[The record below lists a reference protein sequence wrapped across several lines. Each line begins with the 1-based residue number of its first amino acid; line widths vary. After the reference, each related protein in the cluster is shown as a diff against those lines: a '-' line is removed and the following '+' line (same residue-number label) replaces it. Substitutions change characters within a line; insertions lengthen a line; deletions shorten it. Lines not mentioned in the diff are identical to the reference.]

1 MRMKKKLLMLLGAIL
16 VNSALWAVAPS
27 SYVQFSING
36 NRKVPGF
43 SQFSSSVPAPY
54 NLGVV
59 YRSPDK
65 DKPNLGIT
73 GYQVVIS
80 TDREGFEYEDS
91 HYMQVYIG
99 VYDSNIS
106 NSEAYFDTAKEGLFI
121 KPVNSSAPVPFGH
134 QLAGNKGSYEPMNEV
149 MSASEFTWSDG
160 MVDNFVLPSPLV
172 YDAASNTYKQGEYQK
187 GHSYVIAIHFTEIA
201 HVTID
206 GVDGGTHPW
215 EYPQNSY
222 SEYTLSNWTDRSKE
236 CLLASFTYAADE
248 ALTPVF
254 VSMTV
259 NGEQKQYNLLGENQ
273 NPIDLGTIYSK
284 EVTLVSDQTKMSLPD
299 LGFDGFVVESAVPV
313 TYSEA
318 AHVYGASMTFTT
330 LKKSVADEHIIE
342 GHEVDNRDYKTGNF
356 GSINSDLV
364 PAILCGSADGLVP
377 LSENW
382 GYESWSLDV
391 WANWMYSGTHP
402 VNVGWG
408 YDPANN
414 GNLKDGETYTVAFY
428 FSEYNGN
435 LEPAYIHRNGGKYY
449 KFNFTYSSK
458 TKEEAEQKPADTDVA
473 ITPGTGATP
482 GTATTTDAGVTVALD
497 NEDAV
502 NSDGS
507 VTFTSTVTADAV
519 KTLMESTT
527 PGSATFLNTFKGIYL
542 MVAEGKGHVDVQL
555 ETAGN
560 IEMTAMCGT
569 ENLGTYSS
577 ASKGVVS
584 IDYNVAANQWI
595 LLFPTEKT
603 ASARGNRAPGDN
615 SLRIYELKIV
625 PEVTG
630 IHVVNVGDDKE
641 KVYYDLH
648 GRKVVGNP
656 TVKGIYINGRKKVLK
671 K

>member
-1 MRMKKKLLMLLGAIL
+1 MKKKLLMLLGVIL

-134 QLAGNKGSYEPMNEV
+134 QLTGNKGSYEPMNEV

-172 YDAASNTYKQGEYQK
+172 YDAVSNTYKQGEYQK

-201 HVTID
+201 HMSI
-206 GVDGGTHPW
+206 GGTNSWH
-215 EYPQNSY
+215 YPQNSGGEY
-222 SEYTLSNWTDRSKE
+222 SSFYWSEDFSKE
-236 CLLASFTYAADE
+236 CLLAGFTYAADE
-248 ALTPVF
+248 ATSSAI
-254 VSMTV
+254 VSMSV
-259 NGEQKQYNLLGENQ
+259 NGEQTNYNLLGENQ
-273 NPIDLGTIYSK
+273 DPIDLGTIYSK
-284 EVTLVSDQTKMSLPD
+284 EVTLASDQTKMMLPD
-299 LGFDGFVVESAVPV
+299 LSFDLFVVESAVPV

-330 LKKSVADEHIIE
+330 LKKSVADEHII
-342 GHEVDNRDYKTGNF
+342 GGYEVDNRDYKTGNF
-356 GSINSDLV
+356 GTINSDLV

-382 GYESWSLDV
+382 AYEAYPLDV
-391 WANWMYSGTHP
+391 WGNWTYSGTHP

-408 YDPANN
+408 YDTASN
-414 GNLKDGETYTVAFY
+414 GNFQDGETYTVAFY
-428 FSEYNGN
+428 FTEYNVN

-458 TKEEAEQKPADTDVA
+458 TKEEAEQKPADTEVT
-473 ITPGTGATP
+473 IIPGTGATP
-482 GTATTTDAGVTVALD
+482 GTATTTDTGVTVTIG
-497 NEDAV
+497 NEDVV

-507 VTFTSTVTADAV
+507 VTFTSTITADAV

-527 PGSATFLNTFKGIYL
+527 PGSATFLSTFKGIYL

-555 ETAGN
+555 ETAGD

-569 ENLGTYSS
+569 ETLDTYSS

-584 IDYNVAANQWI
+584 INYNVDSDQWI

-603 ASARGNRAPGDN
+603 ASARGNRVPGDN
-615 SLRIYELKIV
+615 TLRIYDLKVV
-625 PEVTG
+625 PVVTG
-630 IHVVNVGDDKE
+630 IHVINAGGNKE
-641 KVYYDLH
+641 NVYYDLH